1 MAPHSR
7 KLPQTKLVVC
17 CCQLGVWL
25 GSREQLYSAQVA
37 AASCQPQVVA
47 PPSPSPWSP
56 WWCAVSTFP
65 WCHLCHDHDLNHIL
79 KTNQMVSLP
88 GSSISLF
95 HTPICSACVL
105 MPHLNCH

>member
-1 MAPHSR
+1 MAPLSR

-47 PPSPSPWSP
+47 PPS
-56 WWCAVSTFP
+56 
-65 WCHLCHDHDLNHIL
+65 
-79 KTNQMVSLP
+79 LP
-88 GSSISLF
+88 LPLV
-95 HTPICSACVL
+95 TLVVCSEH
-105 MPHLNCH
+105 PHLVPPVS

>member
-47 PPSPSPWSP
+47 PPSLPL
-56 WWCAVSTFP
+56 VT
-65 WCHLCHDHDLNHIL
+65 
-79 KTNQMVSLP
+79 MVTMVVCTVHPPLVP
-88 GSSISLF
+88 
-95 HTPICSACVL
+95 PV
-105 MPHLNCH
+105 P

>member
-47 PPSPSPWSP
+47 PPSLPLPL
-56 WWCAVSTFP
+56 VTMV
-65 WCHLCHDHDLNHIL
+65 HLPL
-79 KTNQMVSLP
+79 VP
-88 GSSISLF
+88 
-95 HTPICSACVL
+95 PV
-105 MPHLNCH
+105 P